1 MRKRFKK
8 RLLGIILTILMVVSV
23 IPVQQVQPV
32 KAASD
37 ESNNSGQTFYLDA
50 SKQLSDGNYWDT
62 GTTITV
68 EIYKDGTNSVYKS
81 QTMTKVSDTTN
92 DHLWS
97 ITLPCNTWKMYVYRT
112 NWGKNDN
119 FTWELHREDET
130 NNLVKVTGWKD
141 SYEWGT
147 YTPQQETKTGTYY
160 AKADLVDYFN
170 DSRIDAGDTS
180 GYSSNNQG
188 NTLGDRN
195 EGNGVAFSY
204 FNSMISNKFGKDSRT
219 IPLYVGSLLFTN
231 NRVGRSTTGGSV
243 YEPLSRWNS
252 TANVALAYHNQDGK
266 ENLNLTASVQGL
278 VQDTLGTGDALMG
291 LDGKELPFFSKK
303 FAELNDAKIGNQP
316 VMQYFSDYQ
325 FPFTEST
332 ENSVTTYSYDSA
344 SDKAVYIDW
353 ANSDNKKLKQSD
365 SHIYNNDGSK
375 GYYPFNKED
384 DADNKAKRNFGF
396 GTKFTIPF
404 TINENGTIN
413 GKKDGKPIEFDFTG
427 DDDVWVFLDGKL
439 ILDMG
444 GAHAKATGSIN
455 FKDLTATVD
464 NAAKATTGTEQMI
477 DKPSNEITNYQNQ
490 GLENYV
496 WNNATER
503 STVSSAKETLNFA
516 DRYGSEY
523 ADTFKD
529 PSKVHTLTMF
539 YMERGMHDSNMKI
552 QFTIN
557 PLPSGLSVSK
567 QVDTKNVN
575 KGLQTATANK
585 DTFEFTMKKG
595 ASDANL
601 QNVSNVKYSFYDGKN
616 TSSKIVGEDG
626 KIALGDKQYASS
638 FENNDDES
646 DAFKPGDYINI
657 TETADENYITRWY
670 VTDLDKTGE
679 EQKTPEYRGDD
690 KVADFFFG
698 KNTGQFSKANYNV
711 NFVNTPKTGTLTL
724 TKNYIGTL
732 PENAKFGFNV
742 LVDLKGGTNYS
753 PYDLEY
759 TSNKKPNVTE
769 TATGGHLELSVGE
782 TVTFAGIPAGATY
795 QITEDAPADT
805 DIWERDET
813 QDKDLTGRITPG
825 GKAEASVTNKTHS
838 EVIDKVIY
846 VEAKKDTLYR
856 PEEVTS
862 DYEVKLLTNGLN
874 YNKTKG
880 FNAPTPN
887 EKYTASY
894 TGKNAKGDVS
904 GTITVYSYA
913 VSNDVYVFDYGLK
926 SDLADITH
934 GAGMFQNDNL
944 FNQNVEGGTAK
955 FTALNTEKLTQS
967 TITGTTG
974 TELTQ
979 LTDDEGNKLPGAKL
993 SEQEKVEF
1001 NPTAFMDKQ
1010 ETASYETTVLGKDKT
1025 EVNSPED
1032 GVVMSANVTVM
1043 PASVVYYED
1052 DFNADSPTADGTTK
1066 IVYTGDTKKEGTSPE
1081 VDLTQSNGQTE
1092 QYGHDD
1098 AYAKGTG
1105 DSAGSST
1112 VMTSTTDPNTNK
1124 YTTKATFKFK
1134 GTGFDVVGRTS
1145 TETTTV
1151 SYRVKD
1157 SSGKVESMG
1166 VVDTFYANGDLY
1178 QIPVIHVEGLAYNT
1192 EHTVELVIGE
1202 SSVSENEKRNVFY
1215 LDGIR
1220 IYNPMGEQGDNDYI
1234 DNEENVNITK
1244 VSDLILGDGK
1254 ITEKGVTDGEDA
1266 LITDID
1272 IPGSKAA
1279 IMGYFDN
1286 KLNAIGVN
1294 VTESIEGDAA
1304 TDTES
1309 VIEYLHS
1316 GPNNEVYLGSGSAL
1330 GMVVKE
1336 TGDTARTLQI
1346 EAKAVKTGTT
1356 EESNDASMDLKYLT
1370 LNKTG
1375 DGTEGKTADTVKTAT
1390 AMYYKIPVEDTISLG
1405 NGYYLV
1411 AVLGAESE
1419 DGSYVLSFTN
1429 VKSKGYKIYNALRA
1443 TSKEK
1448 EDEEME
1454 ALRTELEKY
1463 IEFDL
1468 NSTEQPPYFADFK
1481 PAKGLGAIRRGKW
1494 IHYDVTVSKDKVDAA
1509 KKDASGKPELVLY
1522 FNNKGTLTPVTAYV
1536 ERATTNEDG
1545 NYVYPIRF
1553 KTPNSRG
1560 SFALQLYYKDIETGE
1575 KSAEFINA
1583 ELKVAR

>member
-37 ESNNSGQTFYLDA
+37 ESNNFGQTFYLDA

-170 DSRIDAGDTS
+170 DSRIDNNETN

-188 NTLGDRN
+188 DVLGDKN
-195 EGNGVAFSY
+195 EGKGVAFSY
-204 FNSMISNKFGKDSRT
+204 FNSIISNQFGKNDGT

-252 TANVALAYHNQDGK
+252 TANVALAYPEQNSG

-303 FAELNDAKIGNQP
+303 FAVSNDAKIGNQP

-477 DKPSNEITNYQNQ
+477 DKPSNEITNYKNQ
-490 GLENYV
+490 SLENYV

-679 EQKTPEYRGDD
+679 EQKTPVESGDN
-690 KVADFFFG
+690 KVAKFDFG
-698 KNTGQFSKANYNV
+698 KDEGQFSKANYNV

-724 TKNYIGTL
+724 TKNYTGTA
-732 PENAKFGFNV
+732 PDGAKFGFNV

-753 PYDLEY
+753 RYDLEY
-759 TSNKKPNVTE
+759 TSKKKPNVTE
-769 TATGGHLELSVGE
+769 TATGGHLELSAGE

-795 QITEDAPADT
+795 QITEDAPAKT
-805 DIWERDET
+805 DIWEHDET
-813 QDKDLTGRITPG
+813 QDNNLEGKITAG
-825 GKAEASVTNKTHS
+825 GTFEASVTNKTHS
-838 EVIDKVIY
+838 EKHDKVIY
-846 VEAKKDTLYR
+846 VEAGKGKYTKYQ
-856 PEEVTS
+856 PT
-862 DYEVKLLTNGLN
+862 EVKDDYDVKGLSDGLTYDSTN
-874 YNKTKG
+874 G
-880 FNAPTPN
+880 FNAAKPN
-887 EKYTASY
+887 EEYTAYY
-894 TGKNAKGDVS
+894 TGKNVNGDVS

-926 SDLADITH
+926 SDLADTTH
-934 GAGMFQNDNL
+934 GVGMFQNDNL
-944 FNQNVEGGTAK
+944 FNKNVPDGTAK
-955 FTALNTEKLTQS
+955 FTKLTTDKLTQS
-967 TITGTTG
+967 TITGPTG
-974 TELTQ
+974 TALTQ
-979 LTDDEGNKLPGAKL
+979 LKDDEENKLPGAKL
-993 SEQEKVEF
+993 SEGTVEF
-1001 NPTAFMDKQ
+1001 NPTEFMDKE
-1010 ETASYETTVLGKDKT
+1010 ETASYDATVFGKGKT
-1025 EVNSPED
+1025 EVTTPED

-1043 PASVVYYED
+1043 PANVVYYED
-1052 DFNADSPTADGTTK
+1052 NFNAGSTNTDGTAK
-1066 IVYTGDTKKEGTSPE
+1066 IVYSGTTSTEGTSVE
-1081 VDLTQSNGQTE
+1081 LTQSNGQTE

-1098 AYAKGTG
+1098 AYTTGKG

-1112 VMTSTTDPNTNK
+1112 KMTADGYK
-1124 YTTKATFKFK
+1124 TKASFTFK
-1134 GTGFDVVGRTS
+1134 GTGFDIIART
-1145 TETTTV
+1145 TGDTAGIVCIIEKKNGEAIDL
-1151 SYRVKD
+1151 VKTI
-1157 SSGKVESMG
+1157 S
-1166 VVDTFYANGDLY
+1166 VDTYYANGDLY
-1178 QIPVIHVEGLAYNT
+1178 QIPVIHEEGLDYGTYQITLGVKAT
-1192 EHTVELVIGE
+1192 KK
-1202 SSVSENEKRNVFY
+1202 SSVVY
-1215 LDGIR
+1215 LDGVR
-1220 IYNPMGEQGDNDYI
+1220 IYNPMGTTGDSNYI
-1234 DNEENVNITK
+1234 ANEKNVTITKIGDLVIGPNANITESGIKDKDGDIITSQTIEGAKAALLTRGDKYFAAMGATRIEDNETAGAGAGTTQ
-1244 VSDLILGDGK
+1244 SLL
-1254 ITEKGVTDGEDA
+1254 T
-1266 LITDID
+1266 
-1272 IPGSKAA
+1272 
-1279 IMGYFDN
+1279 
-1286 KLNAIGVN
+1286 
-1294 VTESIEGDAA
+1294 
-1304 TDTES
+1304 
-1309 VIEYLHS
+1309 YLHA
-1316 GPNNEVYLGSGSAL
+1316 GPNNEMYLDDNAMIAFVANG
-1330 GMVVKE
+1330 
-1336 TGDTARTLQI
+1336 TPGDDSTIQI
-1346 EAKAVKTGTT
+1346 EAKLSNTDSTEAVAP
-1356 EESNDASMDLKYLT
+1356 DASLSLQIW
-1370 LNKTG
+1370 N
-1375 DGTEGKTADTVKTAT
+1375 GTDDKEEEIATVSSST
-1390 AMYYKIPVEDTISLG
+1390 AMYYKIPVENCIKLDDNKYLVVILG
-1405 NGYYLV
+1405 NID
-1411 AVLGAESE
+1411 AD
-1419 DGSYVLSFTN
+1419 DGNVCLSFTN
-1429 VKSKGYKIYNALRA
+1429 LKYKGYTITNPL
-1443 TSKEK
+1443 
-1448 EDEEME
+1448 EDNEIVG
-1454 ALRTELEKY
+1454 TY
-1463 IEFDL
+1463 IETESETQEKVFVSVDKL
-1468 NSTEQPPYFADFK
+1468 NLRRRQWYTKRHAVVLNKDVFETEEPKFTMYYVNANGK
-1481 PAKGLGAIRRGKW
+1481 ETAISVK
-1494 IHYDVTVSKDKVDAA
+1494 TTKDKNE
-1509 KKDASGKPELVLY
+1509 K
-1522 FNNKGTLTPVTAYV
+1522 NKYWLTFKAPNAIGNFPVQIRYV
-1536 ERATTNEDG
+1536 VNGVESEEYISTTMN
-1545 NYVYPIRF
+1545 VKR
-1553 KTPNSRG
+1553 
-1560 SFALQLYYKDIETGE
+1560 
-1575 KSAEFINA
+1575 
-1583 ELKVAR
+1583 

>member
-1 MRKRFKK
+1 MRKKFKK

-32 KAASD
+32 KAASN

-50 SKQLSDGNYWDT
+50 SKQLSGGDYWDT

-68 EIYKDGTNSVYKS
+68 DIYKDGTNSVYKS

-119 FTWELHREDET
+119 FTWELHRDDET

-170 DSRIDAGDTS
+170 DSRIDNNETS

-188 NTLGDRN
+188 DFLGDKN
-195 EGNGVAFSY
+195 EKNGVAFSY
-204 FNSMISNKFGKDSRT
+204 FNSIISNQFGKNEGT

-231 NRVGRSTTGGSV
+231 NRVGRSAIGSGT
-243 YEPLSRWNS
+243 YESLSRWNS
-252 TANVALAYHNQDGK
+252 TANVALANKGQNSG

-303 FAELNDAKIGNQP
+303 FAESEKAQIGGRP

-353 ANSDNKKLKQSD
+353 GDSDNKKLIQSD
-365 SHIYNNDGSK
+365 SHIYNNDESK
-375 GYYPFNKED
+375 GYYPFNKEV
-384 DADNKAKRNFGF
+384 DANNKANRNFGF

-404 TINENGTIN
+404 TINENGTID
-413 GKKDGKPIEFDFTG
+413 GKENGKPITFDFTG

-444 GAHAKATGSIN
+444 GAHAKATGSID
-455 FKDLTATVD
+455 FKNLTATVN
-464 NAAKATTGTEQMI
+464 NAAKATTGTKQMI
-477 DKPSNEITNYQNQ
+477 DKPSNEITSYQNQ
-490 GLENYV
+490 SLENYV
-496 WNNATER
+496 WNNTTER
-503 STVSSAKETLNFA
+503 STVSSSDATLDFKET
-516 DRYGSEY
+516 YGKDY

-575 KGLQTATANK
+575 KGLQTAVADK
-585 DTFEFTMKKG
+585 DTFNFEMKKG
-595 ASDANL
+595 TSEENL
-601 QNVSNVKYSFYDGKN
+601 ENVSGVNYSFYDGK
-616 TSSKIVGEDG
+616 TTHDEKVGTDG
-626 KIALGDKQYASS
+626 KIKLKDKQYASS
-638 FENNDDES
+638 FENDDET
-646 DAFKPGDYINI
+646 DAFKPGDYFNI
-657 TETADENYITRWY
+657 TETADENYETRWY
-670 VTDLDKTGE
+670 VTDLDKTEE
-679 EQKTPEYRGDD
+679 EQKTPVYSGND
-690 KVADFFFG
+690 KVAKFNFG
-698 KNTGQFSKANYNV
+698 KDEGQFSKANYNV
-711 NFVNTPKTGTLTL
+711 NFINTPKTGTLTL
-724 TKNYIGTL
+724 TKNYTGTA
-732 PENAKFGFNV
+732 PDGAKFGFKV
-742 LVDLKGGTNYS
+742 LVDLNGGEKYS
-753 PYDLEY
+753 AYNLAY
-759 TSNKKPNVTE
+759 TSNKSSTETTE
-769 TATGGHLELSVGE
+769 TATAGQLQLSAGE
-782 TVTFAGIPAGATY
+782 TVTFEGIPAGATY
-795 QITEDAPADT
+795 QITEDTPADT

-926 SDLADITH
+926 SDLADTTH
-934 GAGMFQNDNL
+934 GVGMFQNDNL

-1025 EVNSPED
+1025 KVETAED
-1032 GVVMSANVTVM
+1032 GVVMSADVTVM
-1043 PASVVYYED
+1043 PANVVYYED
-1052 DFNADSPTADGTTK
+1052 NFNAGSTNTDGTAK
-1066 IVYTGDTKKEGTSPE
+1066 IVYSGTTSTEGTSVE
-1081 VDLTQSNGQTE
+1081 LTQSNGQTE

-1098 AYAKGTG
+1098 AYTTGTG

-1112 VMTSTTDPNTNK
+1112 KMTADGYNTTASFT
-1124 YTTKATFKFK
+1124 FK
-1134 GTGFDVVGRTS
+1134 GTGFDIIARTS
-1145 TETTTV
+1145 DTAGIVCIIEKKNGEKFDLVKTV
-1151 SYRVKD
+1151 S
-1157 SSGKVESMG
+1157 
-1166 VVDTFYANGDLY
+1166 VDTYYANGDLY
-1178 QIPVIHVEGLAYNT
+1178 QIPVIHEEGLDYGTYQITLGVKAT
-1192 EHTVELVIGE
+1192 TK
-1202 SSVSENEKRNVFY
+1202 SSVVY
-1215 LDGIR
+1215 LDGVR
-1220 IYNPMGEQGDNDYI
+1220 IYNPMGTTGDSNYI
-1234 DNEENVNITK
+1234 ANEKNVTITK
-1244 VSDLILGDGK
+1244 IGDLVIGPNAD
-1254 ITEKGVTDGEDA
+1254 ITESCIKNKETGET
-1266 LITDID
+1266 ITSQTIE
-1272 IPGSKAA
+1272 GAKAA
-1279 IMGYFDN
+1279 LLTYGEKLAFAAMG
-1286 KLNAIGVN
+1286 
-1294 VTESIEGDAA
+1294 A
-1304 TDTES
+1304 TRVENNETQGAGITKS
-1309 VIEYLHS
+1309 LLTYLHA
-1316 GPNNEVYLGSGSAL
+1316 GPNNEMYLDDNAMIAFVANGTPGADS
-1330 GMVVKE
+1330 
-1336 TGDTARTLQI
+1336 TIQI
-1346 EAKAVKTGTT
+1346 EAKLSNTDNSGAVAQ
-1356 EESNDASMDLKYLT
+1356 DASLPLQIWNGEND
-1370 LNKTG
+1370 
-1375 DGTEGKTADTVKTAT
+1375 DVEEIATVSSST
-1390 AMYYKIPVEDTISLG
+1390 AMYYKIPVENCIKLADNKYLVVILG
-1405 NGYYLV
+1405 NID
-1411 AVLGAESE
+1411 AF
-1419 DGSYVLSFTN
+1419 DGNVCLSFTN
-1429 VKSKGYKIYNALRA
+1429 LKYKGYTITNPL
-1443 TSKEK
+1443 
-1448 EDEEME
+1448 EDNEIVG
-1454 ALRTELEKY
+1454 TY
-1463 IEFDL
+1463 IETESATQEKVFVSVDKL
-1468 NSTEQPPYFADFK
+1468 NLT
-1481 PAKGLGAIRRGKW
+1481 RRQW
-1494 IHYDVTVSKDKVDAA
+1494 YTANHAVVLSKDVFGTEEPKFTMYYVNANG
-1509 KKDASGKPELVLY
+1509 KKTAISVKTTKDSSVE
-1522 FNNKGTLTPVTAYV
+1522 NKYWLTFKAPNAIGNFPVQIRYV
-1536 ERATTNEDG
+1536 VNGVESEEYISTTMN
-1545 NYVYPIRF
+1545 VKR
-1553 KTPNSRG
+1553 
-1560 SFALQLYYKDIETGE
+1560 
-1575 KSAEFINA
+1575 
-1583 ELKVAR
+1583 